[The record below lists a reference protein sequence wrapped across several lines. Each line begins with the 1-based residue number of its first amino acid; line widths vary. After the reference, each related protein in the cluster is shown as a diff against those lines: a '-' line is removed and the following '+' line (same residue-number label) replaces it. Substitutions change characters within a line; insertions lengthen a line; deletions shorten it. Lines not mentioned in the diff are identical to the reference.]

1 MGIYSKLI
9 DIQKLGQAWDRVRK
23 NKPACGVDNV
33 TYEMFEERRRE
44 ELRQLNLELKEN
56 RYESLPVRLS
66 NIYKGDKARTIALFS
81 MRDKVVQQ
89 SLAYELGRIY
99 EPLFSKSTY
108 AYRPGQ
114 SALEALKLIE
124 ERTKRPQEQWVLK
137 LDIADFFDS
146 IRHSDLLQILEKRIK
161 EQDVLEL
168 VQTVLKAKIMDEN
181 TGELKENHLGIYQ
194 GSSCAPLLSNI
205 YLMDYDREMEAR
217 SGFYI
222 RYSDDILILESTEE
236 KARELYEY
244 SKLYMEK
251 KGLKLK
257 ESKIQLHRLDEQN
270 GFVYLGYE
278 FTTKGKS
285 VPVKAVSSLTS
296 RLETMWLTS
305 GLSMEEK
312 LKKGQEI
319 LGGWEQYYRDERK
332 PGSIIEYVIVLSMV
346 QNKAPE
352 IREEIEKKRFQ
363 LVNYYRDIAK
373 YLAQYWNEREN
384 LTYAVREYEQFC
396 QVPEEEHETK
406 QGTQNLRLI
415 KELIQHYTQLL
426 TQPSD
431 ERYADIMQLYTDLG
445 AYRKAA
451 YFWEIRAKYAQEK
464 PGKISET
471 ILNAVK
477 PEMKEKEGR
486 ESTVLP
492 DSIDIQDYS
501 DLFVG
506 REDTYVK
513 ESLENGNHR
522 TTEQMLEPLTDE
534 AIRQNLSGKV
544 ILGTYVQRPNGTSK
558 YVVFDIDISKKILIQ
573 YSYESAE
580 FDEYKQKA
588 AEYAGKVCRILKRM
602 GLTGYVEDSGFRG
615 YHVWIFFTEWIP
627 VRYLNQLEDCVQKE
641 LGDMG
646 DDIVMELFPN
656 RTKLRQGKCGQK
668 IKLPLGIH
676 IRTGNRSF
684 FVDEQFCPINDYK
697 EFFAGIAKYSL
708 TAVRKILGMY
718 ALAAEEKPDIK
729 EVDRN
734 LERFGSLSESIRIV
748 LEKCSLMRYLCQKAA
763 TTGYLSHFERL
774 SVLYVFG
781 HMGDAGKE
789 FVHTVMG
796 FTLNYQY
803 STTQKFITKLPEKP
817 VSCVKLREQYKL
829 ITAEY
834 GCSCNFKRTKN
845 CYPSPVLHAIKN
857 SDDEQSDITVPM
869 SRTMSKAKE
878 EKVYEEINIHKQ
890 TEKLAQRIVEL
901 KKQKR
906 GLDKSIRKTE
916 AELQTIFDNAGIDCL
931 EIAMGLL
938 VRRKKGEAY
947 EWLIEL

>member
-66 NIYKGDKARTIALFS
+66 NIYKGDKVRTIALFS

-124 ERTKRPQEQWVLK
+124 ERTKRQQEQWVLK

-181 TGELKENHLGIYQ
+181 TGELRENHLGIYQ

-222 RYSDDILILESTEE
+222 RYSDDTLILESTEE

-244 SKLYMEK
+244 SNLYMEK

-257 ESKIQLHRLDEQN
+257 ESKTQLHRLDEQN

-373 YLAQYWNEREN
+373 YLAKYWNGREN

-406 QGTQNLRLI
+406 QDAQNLRLI
-415 KELIQHYTQLL
+415 KELIQHYSQLL

-431 ERYADIMQLYTDLG
+431 EGYADIMQLYTDLG

-471 ILNAVK
+471 ISNAVK
-477 PEMKEKEGR
+477 PGMKDKEGR
-486 ESTVLP
+486 ESTALP

-513 ESLENGNHR
+513 ESLENGKHR
-522 TTEQMLEPLTDE
+522 TTE
-534 AIRQNLSGKV
+534 
-544 ILGTYVQRPNGTSK
+544 
-558 YVVFDIDISKKILIQ
+558 
-573 YSYESAE
+573 
-580 FDEYKQKA
+580 
-588 AEYAGKVCRILKRM
+588 
-602 GLTGYVEDSGFRG
+602 
-615 YHVWIFFTEWIP
+615 
-627 VRYLNQLEDCVQKE
+627 
-641 LGDMG
+641 
-646 DDIVMELFPN
+646 
-656 RTKLRQGKCGQK
+656 
-668 IKLPLGIH
+668 
-676 IRTGNRSF
+676 
-684 FVDEQFCPINDYK
+684 
-697 EFFAGIAKYSL
+697 
-708 TAVRKILGMY
+708 
-718 ALAAEEKPDIK
+718 
-729 EVDRN
+729 
-734 LERFGSLSESIRIV
+734 
-748 LEKCSLMRYLCQKAA
+748 
-763 TTGYLSHFERL
+763 
-774 SVLYVFG
+774 
-781 HMGDAGKE
+781 
-789 FVHTVMG
+789 
-796 FTLNYQY
+796 
-803 STTQKFITKLPEKP
+803 
-817 VSCVKLREQYKL
+817 
-829 ITAEY
+829 
-834 GCSCNFKRTKN
+834 
-845 CYPSPVLHAIKN
+845 
-857 SDDEQSDITVPM
+857 
-869 SRTMSKAKE
+869 
-878 EKVYEEINIHKQ
+878 
-890 TEKLAQRIVEL
+890 
-901 KKQKR
+901 
-906 GLDKSIRKTE
+906 
-916 AELQTIFDNAGIDCL
+916 
-931 EIAMGLL
+931 
-938 VRRKKGEAY
+938 
-947 EWLIEL
+947 

>member
-66 NIYKGDKARTIALFS
+66 NIYKGDKVRTIALFS

-124 ERTKRPQEQWVLK
+124 ERTKRTQEQWVLK

-146 IRHSDLLQILEKRIK
+146 IMHSDLLQILEKRIK

-181 TGELKENHLGIYQ
+181 VGELRENHLGIYQ
-194 GSSCAPLLSNI
+194 GSSCAPILSNI
-205 YLMDYDREMEAR
+205 YLMDYDQEMEAR

-222 RYSDDILILESTEE
+222 RYSDDILILESSEK

-257 ESKIQLHRLDEQN
+257 GSKTQLYRLDEQN

-305 GLSMEEK
+305 GISMEEK

-319 LGGWEQYYRDERK
+319 LGGWEQYYREERK

-396 QVPEEEHETK
+396 QVPEEEHKTE
-406 QGTQNLRLI
+406 QDAQNLRLI

-431 ERYADIMQLYTDLG
+431 EGYADIMQLYTDLG
-445 AYRKAA
+445 AYRKLPISGRS
-451 YFWEIRAKYAQEK
+451 EQSMHKRSQE
-464 PGKISET
+464 
-471 ILNAVK
+471 
-477 PEMKEKEGR
+477 R
-486 ESTVLP
+486 
-492 DSIDIQDYS
+492 
-501 DLFVG
+501 
-506 REDTYVK
+506 
-513 ESLENGNHR
+513 
-522 TTEQMLEPLTDE
+522 
-534 AIRQNLSGKV
+534 
-544 ILGTYVQRPNGTSK
+544 
-558 YVVFDIDISKKILIQ
+558 
-573 YSYESAE
+573 
-580 FDEYKQKA
+580 
-588 AEYAGKVCRILKRM
+588 
-602 GLTGYVEDSGFRG
+602 FR
-615 YHVWIFFTEWIP
+615 
-627 VRYLNQLEDCVQKE
+627 R
-641 LGDMG
+641 
-646 DDIVMELFPN
+646 LFPM
-656 RTKLRQGKCGQK
+656 L
-668 IKLPLGIH
+668 
-676 IRTGNRSF
+676 
-684 FVDEQFCPINDYK
+684 
-697 EFFAGIAKYSL
+697 
-708 TAVRKILGMY
+708 
-718 ALAAEEKPDIK
+718 
-729 EVDRN
+729 
-734 LERFGSLSESIRIV
+734 
-748 LEKCSLMRYLCQKAA
+748 
-763 TTGYLSHFERL
+763 
-774 SVLYVFG
+774 
-781 HMGDAGKE
+781 
-789 FVHTVMG
+789 
-796 FTLNYQY
+796 
-803 STTQKFITKLPEKP
+803 
-817 VSCVKLREQYKL
+817 
-829 ITAEY
+829 
-834 GCSCNFKRTKN
+834 
-845 CYPSPVLHAIKN
+845 
-857 SDDEQSDITVPM
+857 
-869 SRTMSKAKE
+869 
-878 EKVYEEINIHKQ
+878 
-890 TEKLAQRIVEL
+890 
-901 KKQKR
+901 
-906 GLDKSIRKTE
+906 
-916 AELQTIFDNAGIDCL
+916 
-931 EIAMGLL
+931 
-938 VRRKKGEAY
+938 
-947 EWLIEL
+947 